1 MPTVLIWA
9 PYFPNAARCL
19 YLETVTQCDLP
30 HQRIHS
36 SGVPPWRIRIHEGA
50 RSAAQGTHDSGYL
63 SRSTGDF
70 SPLHNSK
77 HGKREERC
85 PGKTTEYVQ
94 IRISEC
100 PDAGLQLCP
109 HLVFI
114 FFLFSSHECEWVKCI
129 LWWPDNKITFSLNS
143 CPFFTTHSS
152 SFIWQCDR
160 LPPQSSIFQMWKKKS
175 NFYNL

>member
-30 HQRIHS
+30 HQRLHS
-36 SGVPPWRIRIHEGA
+36 SGVPHWRIRIHEGA
-50 RSAAQGTHDSGYL
+50 RGAAQGTHDSGHL
-63 SRSTGDF
+63 SQSTGDF

-77 HGKREERC
+77 HGKREERR

-94 IRISEC
+94 IRISDC
-100 PDAGLQLCP
+100 CNAGLQLCP

-114 FFLFSSHECEWVKCI
+114 FFFYFLPMNASGWNAFCDGLTIKS
-129 LWWPDNKITFSLNS
+129 LSLNS
-143 CPFFTTHSS
+143 CPFFTTHSPVLS
-152 SFIWQCDR
+152 DSVTDYPHNP
-160 LPPQSSIFQMWKKKS
+160 LIFKCEKKK
-175 NFYNL
+175 FYNL